1 MKKLLMIVAMVG
13 VIAMAGVA
21 HAGTVYNYVSEGAV
35 STPDVTPPVSNTD
48 LLNGLTPVVTGP
60 AVGPHGSFGPI
71 GVATDGL
78 WGTANPDRVLYTGGV
93 GDTTIWTYTLGAAS
107 NVSEVRVYSADNS
120 PGNLGPRSAYDYD
133 VEFLDAG
140 DVQIGST
147 ITVVSDYG
155 GTLDAAGS
163 GTAHVRGNVYNNPP
177 DGGTLPDYNQTHYT
191 QVADDA
197 GFLATGVSKVRFT
210 FRPIRN
216 PGDDAT
222 YGLLATADGHTW
234 VGEIDVFAAAADI
247 EAPPVPEPAGLGLIG
262 LALLA
267 VRKRRS

>member
-1 MKKLLMIVAMVG
+1 MIVAMVG
-13 VIAMAGVA
+13 VIGMAGAA
-21 HAGTVYNYVSEGAV
+21 HAATVFNYAGEGVVNA
-35 STPDVTPPVSNTD
+35 PDATPPVSGAD
-48 LLNGLTPVVTGP
+48 LLNGLTPAVTGP

-78 WGTANPDRVLYTGGV
+78 WGTANPDRVLFTGAI
-93 GDTTIWTYTLGAAS
+93 GDTTIWTYTLGGAS
-107 NVSEVRVYSADNS
+107 DIGEVRVYSADNAA
-120 PGNLGPRSAYDYD
+120 GNLGPRSAYDYD

-147 ITVVSDYG
+147 ITVVSGFG

-177 DGGTLPDYNQTHYT
+177 DGGALPDYNQTHYT
-191 QVADDA
+191 QVLDDT
-197 GFLATGVSKVRFT
+197 GVLAAGVSKVRFT

-234 VGEIDVFAAAADI
+234 VGEIDVFAGHAAPI
-247 EAPPVPEPAGLGLIG
+247 PEPAGLGLLG
-262 LALLA
+262 VALLA
-267 VRKRRS
+267 VRRKRS